1 MRAIDVLETLPY
13 ADTSR
18 LAVIGHS
25 LGGHNAI
32 FAALFDPRIKVIV
45 SSSGWTPPPFMWTAA
60 SYYLPAPT
68 DHIADILTAN
78 LRRWR
83 AAFPNKPLLVSEY
96 GAGSYPGLH
105 ALPGSGAPSEFS
117 AELRE
122 EILKATW
129 VAFDELRKD
138 GELQGEQMHAL
149 HDFKQRG
156 GTYHDVGG
164 MNFKGLYAR
173 DRSPKD
179 HARVALSERYG
190 RIARGE
196 DEGRCS

>member
-1 MRAIDVLETLPY
+1 MPIC
-13 ADTSR
+13 SN
-18 LAVIGHS
+18 HS
-25 LGGHNAI
+25 DLTNFPAG
-32 FAALFDPRIKVIV
+32 DSCSTPIK
-45 SSSGWTPPPFMWTAA
+45 S
-60 SYYLPAPT
+60 
-68 DHIADILTAN
+68 IAD
-78 LRRWR
+78 WE
-83 AAFPNKPLLVSEY
+83 VSEY

-196 DEGRCS
+196 DESRCS

>member
-1 MRAIDVLETLPY
+1 MNARRHSSTRRAKLTTTTL
-13 ADTSR
+13 
-18 LAVIGHS
+18 G
-25 LGGHNAI
+25 
-32 FAALFDPRIKVIV
+32 
-45 SSSGWTPPPFMWTAA
+45 PPFWRRILHLNLA
-60 SYYLPAPT
+60 SDGQT
-68 DHIADILTAN
+68 VVT
-78 LRRWR
+78 RRSTTR
-83 AAFPNKPLLVSEY
+83 LLVSEY

>member
-1 MRAIDVLETLPY
+1 MTYVTNRDVTNDLAAKHVDLICANRYFGWYTDGGQHY
-13 ADTSR
+13 A
-18 LAVIGHS
+18 
-25 LGGHNAI
+25 
-32 FAALFDPRIKVIV
+32 
-45 SSSGWTPPPFMWTAA
+45 PPFMWSAA

>member
-1 MRAIDVLETLPY
+1 
-13 ADTSR
+13 
-18 LAVIGHS
+18 
-25 LGGHNAI
+25 
-32 FAALFDPRIKVIV
+32 
-45 SSSGWTPPPFMWTAA
+45 
-60 SYYLPAPT
+60 
-68 DHIADILTAN
+68 
-78 LRRWR
+78 
-83 AAFPNKPLLVSEY
+83 
-96 GAGSYPGLH
+96 
-105 ALPGSGAPSEFS
+105 
-117 AELRE
+117 
-122 EILKATW
+122 
-129 VAFDELRKD
+129 
-138 GELQGEQMHAL
+138 MHAL